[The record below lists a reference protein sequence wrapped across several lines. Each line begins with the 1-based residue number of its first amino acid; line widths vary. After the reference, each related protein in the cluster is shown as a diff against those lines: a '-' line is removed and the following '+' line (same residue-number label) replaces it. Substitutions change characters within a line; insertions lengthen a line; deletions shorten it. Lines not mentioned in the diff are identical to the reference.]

1 MATTIIAIGNVTR
14 GDDGVAHRVLERLET
29 QLTDAE
35 CEGLALTAVHQLDF
49 GMTSELA
56 ETGFVIFIDAERR
69 GEPAVEVIEV
79 VPGPGV
85 ASLHGVDPDGLLGLA
100 ETLYGTA
107 PPAFLVSVAAPI
119 MEHVEGLSDIA
130 EAASIEAASVVRA
143 LLAEHG
149 GRLGTR

>member
-1 MATTIIAIGNVTR
+1 MVTTIIAIGNIAR
-14 GDDGVAHRVLERLET
+14 GDDGVAHRVLEHLEP
-29 QLTDAE
+29 QLTDSE
-35 CEGLALTAVHQLDF
+35 RTGLAIAAVHQLDF
-49 GMTSELA
+49 GMTSDLA
-56 ETGFVIFIDAERR
+56 DTDLVIFIDAERR
-69 GEPAVEVIEV
+69 AEPAVDVVEV

-100 ETLYGTA
+100 ETLYGAA
-107 PPAFLVSVAAPI
+107 PAAYLVSVAAPI

-149 GRLGTR
+149 GPSRL